1 MALEISTRNKP
12 AVTSP
17 RSIDLNQFLTVKR
30 KIAGKDRMF
39 FIEQLAL
46 MLETGSD
53 LRTSLDVLAKQ
64 TAHPELKA
72 IIMSLSE
79 AVSEGQPFSG
89 ALARHPELFSTTY
102 ISLIAASEAGG
113 YIRRILEHL
122 LQMEKQREELR
133 NSLISAISYP
143 AFLMVFSLGMVV
155 FILAVVFPK
164 FGTLFVSIHDQLP
177 VTTLFLMAVSDG
189 ITHYWWLIVPAF
201 SALIAGF
208 VFWVKSNA
216 GSRVVD
222 ELKLTLPVIKNIF
235 IKLYLIQTM
244 RILSLSLKNGVNL
257 TEALELAKGVVK
269 NQGFNHFLDK
279 LLNDVIE
286 GRSLAHGFNTTA
298 FIPPIVQQMVTT
310 GEATGNLALVSDR
323 IADYFQ
329 QDLEKVLKLVTK
341 AIEPLMLLVMGVV
354 VGVLVSSLILP
365 IFKLSHAVH

>member
-1 MALEISTRNKP
+1 MALELNTAKTP
-12 AVTSP
+12 ATTTVRTT
-17 RSIDLNQFLTVKR
+17 DFNLNFTVNR
-30 KIAGKDRMF
+30 KISSKDRMF

-53 LRTSLDVLAKQ
+53 LHTSLNVLAKQ
-64 TAHPELKA
+64 TKHPELKT
-72 IIMSLSE
+72 IIASLSD
-79 AVSEGQPFSG
+79 AVSEGQPFSS
-89 ALARHPELFSTTY
+89 ALSKHPELFSNTY
-102 ISLIAASEAGG
+102 VSLIAASEAGG

-122 LQMEKQREELR
+122 LQMEKQREALK

-143 AFLMVFSLGMVV
+143 AFLMLFSLGMVV

-177 VTTLFLMAVSDG
+177 VTTLFLMAVSQA
-189 ITHYWWLIVPAF
+189 ITDYWWIIVPCLAAMIALLIVWIK
-201 SALIAGF
+201 SA
-208 VFWVKSNA
+208 N
-216 GSRVVD
+216 GSRLVD
-222 ELKLTLPVIKNIF
+222 ELKLKLPMIKHIF
-235 IKLYLIQTM
+235 IKIYLIQTM

-257 TEALELAKGVVK
+257 TEALALAKGVVK
-269 NQGFNHFLDK
+269 NQGFNDFLDK
-279 LLNDVIE
+279 LLNDVME
-286 GRSLAHGFNTTA
+286 GRSLAHGFNTTE

-329 QDLEKVLKLVTK
+329 QDLEKLLTLVTK

>member
-1 MALEISTRNKP
+1 
-12 AVTSP
+12 
-17 RSIDLNQFLTVKR
+17 
-30 KIAGKDRMF
+30 MF

-53 LRTSLDVLAKQ
+53 LHTSLNVLAKQ
-64 TAHPELKA
+64 TDHPGLKTVITA
-72 IIMSLSE
+72 LCDD
-79 AVSEGQPFSG
+79 VSEGKPFSS
-89 ALARHPELFSTTY
+89 ALSRHPEVFSNTY
-102 ISLIAASEAGG
+102 VSLIAASETGG

-122 LQMEKQREELR
+122 LQMEKQREQLK
-133 NSLISAISYP
+133 NALVSAISYP

-164 FGTLFVSIHDQLP
+164 FGALFTSIQNQLP
-177 VTTLFLMAVSDG
+177 VTTLFLMAMSQS
-189 ITHYWWLIVPAF
+189 ITNYWWIIVPGCAAMMVLF
-201 SALIAGF
+201 I
-208 VFWVKSNA
+208 FWVKSEA
-216 GSRVVD
+216 GSQVAD
-222 ELKLTLPVIKNIF
+222 QLKLNLPVIKNIF
-235 IKLYLIQTM
+235 IKIYLIQTM

-257 TEALELAKGVVK
+257 TEALALAKDVVK
-269 NQGFNHFLDK
+269 NQGFTSFLDK

-286 GRSLAHGFNTTA
+286 GRSLAHGFNSTA

-329 QDLEKVLKLVTK
+329 QDLEKLLKLVTK